1 MPCTVAPSPA
11 PVTLFPP
18 DIPLLFRRFNNP
30 TQITKPS
37 TMQACTPDR
46 SQTMSVRTIAPGKTK
61 HRPA

>member
-1 MPCTVAPSPA
+1 MPCTVAPPPA

-37 TMQACTPDR
+37 TKQACAPDR